1 MLILSSNVI
10 VMDGKHFVAHKICI
24 GLDSEIID

>member
-1 MLILSSNVI
+1 MLILSSNA
-10 VMDGKHFVAHKICI
+10 MDGKHFVAHKICI